1 MIMAACSY
9 FASKVCFV
17 FEDKKK
23 NHRSLSGTC
32 FADDT
37 LRNLYVKPSDIS
49 RIFKSATSAVVFTAT
64 AGRSG
69 SQSLFPE

>member
-1 MIMAACSY
+1 M
-9 FASKVCFV
+9 
-17 FEDKKK
+17 
-23 NHRSLSGTC
+23 
-32 FADDT
+32 DDT

-49 RIFKSATSAVVFTAT
+49 RIFKSATSAVVSTAT